1 MAHSVIADSLS
12 FLSALPADVRTLADV
27 GSGAG
32 LPGVPIAIVRAGLRI
47 ALIEARQRRVSF
59 LSTVVRELALEHV
72 EVLGSRVE
80 ELGESHA
87 GCFDAV
93 VTRCAGSASELIP
106 KILPIVRAGGVIV
119 ASAAAA
125 ADVDPGSERLALRT
139 PEGSTRWFNRYRKP
153 G

>member
-12 FLSALPADVRTLADV
+12 FLSTLPADVRTLADV

-32 LPGVPIAIVRAGLRI
+32 LPGVPIAIVRADLRI

-80 ELGESHA
+80 ELRESHA
-87 GCFDAV
+87 GFFDAV